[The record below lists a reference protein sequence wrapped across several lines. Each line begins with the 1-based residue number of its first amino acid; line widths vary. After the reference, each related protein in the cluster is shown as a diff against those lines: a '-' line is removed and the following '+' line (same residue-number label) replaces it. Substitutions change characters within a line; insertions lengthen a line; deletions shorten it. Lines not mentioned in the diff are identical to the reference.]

1 MKKLFSALLSVTFF
15 SAFLSCT
22 GRSVSADY
30 IPEGTSFYES
40 EENSENGL
48 GWLYFDDSAEVLS
61 SYQSEN
67 SYSFGAY
74 LDKNN
79 TDVYNAFI
87 KLAEP
92 SVEQLT
98 VKLSEPVSIELSTN
112 IPSKMTDEDNQI
124 YSSALFASCRPGIDS
139 ALFDVPEL
147 FWLDIT
153 RMGVTVKNYS
163 SSYNIRTKKYTIVME
178 AITFSPDFFE
188 AYGSM
193 ESVLEYKQRLSE
205 AAANAPIEGETR
217 YEKLKSIHDH
227 ICNFTYYDL
236 EAPFRTSAVGAIVEP
251 GAVCEGY
258 AEGFKIICDS
268 IGIPCILVV
277 GNFSS
282 TDDEGHMWNYVQMED
297 GKWYAIDVT
306 WDDLNGKNG
315 EELQHKY
322 FLKGSD
328 SFSKNHTPVSEFGI
342 TMLNYPELSESDY
355 VQPSTETD
363 PEYETGDVNH
373 DGKVNVADIVYC
385 SGAVLKTHTPEFSC
399 DVNNDGMV
407 DAFDIVLIRKLVIE
421 KSSD

>member
-1 MKKLFSALLSVTFF
+1 MKKLFSALLSAALFPTI
-15 SAFLSCT
+15 LNCT
-22 GRSVSADY
+22 GSPVSADY
-30 IPEGTSFYES
+30 IPENMDFHET

-48 GWLYFDDSAEVLS
+48 GWIYFDDSAGVLS
-61 SYQSEN
+61 SDQSEN

-87 KLAEP
+87 RLSEP

-98 VKLSEPVSIELSTN
+98 VKLPEPVSIELSTN

-124 YSSALFASCRPGIDS
+124 YGSALFANCRPGIDS

-153 RMGVTVKNYS
+153 QMGVNVKNYS
-163 SSYNIRTKKYTIVME
+163 SSYNMRTKKYTIVME
-178 AITFSPDFFE
+178 AITFSPAFFE

-193 ESVLEYKQRLSE
+193 ESVLEYKQRLNE
-205 AAANAPIEGETR
+205 AAENAPIEGETR
-217 YEKLKSIHDH
+217 YEKLKSIHDY

-236 EAPFRTSAVGAIVEP
+236 EAPFSTSAVGAIVEP

-258 AEGFKIICDS
+258 AEGFKFICDS
-268 IGIPCILVV
+268 LDIPCILVV

-306 WDDLNGKNG
+306 WDDLDGKNG
-315 EELQHKY
+315 EELQYKY

-355 VQPSTETD
+355 VPSSTEID

-399 DVNNDGMV
+399 DVNDDGMV

-421 KSSD
+421 KSY

>member
-1 MKKLFSALLSVTFF
+1 MKKLFSALLSFTFF
-15 SAFLSCT
+15 STFLSCT

-40 EENSENGL
+40 EKNSENGF
-48 GWLYFDDSAEVLS
+48 GWLYFDDSTEVLS

-139 ALFDVPEL
+139 ALFDIPEL

-153 RMGVTVKNYS
+153 RMGVTVKKYS

-217 YEKLKSIHDH
+217 YEKLKSI
-227 ICNFTYYDL
+227 L
-236 EAPFRTSAVGAIVEP
+236 ES
-251 GAVCEGY
+251 Y
-258 AEGFKIICDS
+258 
-268 IGIPCILVV
+268 
-277 GNFSS
+277 
-282 TDDEGHMWNYVQMED
+282 M
-297 GKWYAIDVT
+297 
-306 WDDLNGKNG
+306 
-315 EELQHKY
+315 
-322 FLKGSD
+322 
-328 SFSKNHTPVSEFGI
+328 
-342 TMLNYPELSESDY
+342 
-355 VQPSTETD
+355 
-363 PEYETGDVNH
+363 
-373 DGKVNVADIVYC
+373 
-385 SGAVLKTHTPEFSC
+385 
-399 DVNNDGMV
+399 
-407 DAFDIVLIRKLVIE
+407 
-421 KSSD
+421 